1 MGVRGRLAE
10 NFVRLILL
18 EMVSIPHG
26 VPSPSIDGVG
36 WDFKST
42 PLASEMPLGRVAFE
56 M

>member
-1 MGVRGRLAE
+1 MRGRLAE

-26 VPSPSIDGVG
+26 VPSPSIDGAG
-36 WDFKST
+36 LDSKSD
-42 PLASEMPLGRVAFE
+42 PLASEMLLGRVAFE